1 MPAPVG
7 VWAVRGEGG
16 FMSILPSAAALLRS
30 NEAVYE
36 LIGEPV
42 RVMLAAL
49 HLRRQSG

>member
-1 MPAPVG
+1 MN
-7 VWAVRGEGG
+7 
-16 FMSILPSAAALLRS
+16 FMPSAAALLRT

-49 HLRRQSG
+49 HLRKQTG

>member
-1 MPAPVG
+1 MN
-7 VWAVRGEGG
+7 
-16 FMSILPSAAALLRS
+16 FMPSAAALLRT

-42 RVMLAAL
+42 RVTLAVL